1 MKHWLLLLA
10 LMLGAGWA
18 QAQMMPGAGPGGGRP
33 GGGGAPKMG
42 KVYGKIVDQNG
53 KPLDAASVVF
63 LQQQKGSDG
72 KPREVMVKSVL
83 TEANGEFSLDEL
95 PMMGTFKLA
104 VHAIGYKELKI
115 PVAFDMSALMKAGQA
130 AQKSAGSGDGS
141 FTIPDNAGSLLSA
154 MNKDLGNLRL
164 EPDAS
169 TQLQGVTV
177 TGSAPQFRLEGEK
190 KIFNVD
196 KNLTSQGGT
205 AQDVM
210 KNVPGV
216 LVDADGKVTV
226 RNTPPQLLVDGR
238 PTPLQLDQIP
248 ADAIESVEVITNPS
262 AKYDAEGGTGGVLNI
277 VLKKNKRTG
286 YNGNLRAG
294 VDSRGGLN
302 GGGDFNFRS
311 GKFNVSSNLMGMRN
325 VNKITGNTDRR
336 DFYENPWL
344 NTYQDNENKTKG
356 GFGFARLGVD
366 YFISNRTTLSLSGM
380 KVYGQFRPEEE
391 IDVTTDTLYPAG
403 TEQGWSRRNTEGKSE
418 FNMTG
423 GQFGIKH
430 NFQQPGREWTFDA
443 SFHGGRNENRTD
455 YRNSFFSDASRSV
468 TTREAMQR
476 TSGKGTNNFI
486 VLQSDYVHPLKN
498 GKMEGGVKATIRR
511 VENDI
516 SNYIFDPSAN
526 DYVLIPYNGSN
537 YKNTEQVYAVY
548 GSYSG
553 NIDAATSFQLGLR
566 AESYRYDGEL
576 TTTGQKFS
584 NDYPVSL
591 FPSVF
596 LSRKLKKDQ
605 QLQLSYRRGITR
617 PNFFQLLPYTDYTDQ
632 LNIRQGNPGL
642 RPEFTNTIEANYM
655 KNFSRTNYVMASVY
669 YKRSDDLITQY
680 QTTGTNPFTGQTA
693 IINSYINASSSDKYG
708 LELTSQWSVMKWWDV
723 LGNVNLYRSTINAN
737 IDGPVADNSYTSGFA
752 KLNNTFKLPKKFT
765 VQLSGL
771 YQSRTNLP
779 PDNKEGFRGGG
790 GGHMMQAS
798 SAAQG
803 YLDANWSVD
812 IAIKKTFLKNDAAS
826 LSLSVN
832 DIFATRKFLQHSESG
847 YFVQDYSRLS
857 NPQTVRLNFSWRFG
871 KFDTDVFRRKN
882 LKGMAEG
889 MKDATE
895 GMGGY

>member
-1 MKHWLLLLA
+1 MKQWLLVLA
-10 LMLGAGWA
+10 LLFGAGWA
-18 QAQMMPGAGPGGGRP
+18 QAQMPGGLGGGRP
-33 GGGGAPKMG
+33 GGGPPRMG
-42 KVYGKIVDQNG
+42 KVYGKIVDQAG
-53 KPLDAASVVF
+53 KPVEAASVVF

-72 KPREVMVKSVL
+72 KPRDVMVRSML
-83 TEANGEFSLDEL
+83 TEANGEFSLEEL
-95 PMMGTFKLA
+95 PMMGVFKLV
-104 VHAIGYKELKI
+104 VHAIGYKELKM
-115 PVAFDMSALMKAGQA
+115 PVSFDMGALMKAGTA

-141 FTIPDNAGSLLSA
+141 FTVPDNAGTLLAA

-164 EPDAS
+164 EPDAT

-196 KNLTSQGGT
+196 KNFTSQGGT

-216 LVDADGKVTV
+216 LVDADGKVSI
-226 RNTPPQLLVDGR
+226 RNTAPQLLIDGR

-286 YNGNLRAG
+286 YNGNVRAG
-294 VDSRGGLN
+294 VDSRGGFN

-311 GKFNVSSNLMGMRN
+311 GKFNVSSNLMGMRHA
-325 VNKITGNTDRR
+325 NKITGNTDRS
-336 DFYENPWL
+336 DFYEDPQT
-344 NTYQDNENKTKG
+344 NTYQDNENRTKG

-366 YFISNRTTLSLSGM
+366 YFISNRTTISVSGM
-380 KVYGQFRPEEE
+380 KVYGQFRPDEE
-391 IDVTTDTLYPAG
+391 IDVTSDSLYPSGSVQAY
-403 TEQGWSRRNTEGKSE
+403 SRRNTEGKSE

-423 GQFGIKH
+423 GQLGLKH
-430 NFQQPGREWTFDA
+430 NFRQPGREWTFDA
-443 SFHGGRNENRTD
+443 SYHGGRNENRTD
-455 YRNSFFSDASRSV
+455 FRNSFFSDASRSITV
-468 TTREAMQR
+468 REAMQR
-476 TSGKGTNNFI
+476 TTAKGRNNFI

-498 GKMEGGVKATIRR
+498 GKLEGGVKTTIRD
-511 VENDI
+511 VESEI
-516 SNYIFDPSAN
+516 GNYVFDPTAN
-526 DYVLIPYNGSN
+526 DYILIPYNGSN
-537 YKNTEQVYAVY
+537 YRNTEQVYAVY

-553 NIDAATSFQLGLR
+553 NIDANTSFQLGLR

-576 TTTGQKFS
+576 TNTGQTFT
-584 NDYPVSL
+584 NNYPVSL

-605 QLQLSYRRGITR
+605 QLQLSYRRGINR
-617 PNFFQLLPYTDYTDQ
+617 PNFFQLLPFTDYSDQ

-642 RPEFTNTIEANYM
+642 KPEFTNTLELNYM
-655 KNFSRTNYVMASVY
+655 KNFSRTNYALASVY
-669 YKRSDDLITQY
+669 YKRSDELITQY
-680 QTTGTNPFTGQTA
+680 QTTGTNPFTGQTT
-693 IINSYINASSSDKYG
+693 IINSYINANNSDKYG
-708 LELTSQWSVMKWWDV
+708 LELTTQWTVMKWWDV
-723 LGNVNLYRSTINAN
+723 LGNVNLYRSTIHTSL
-737 IDGPVADNSYTSGFA
+737 DGATADNSYTSGFA
-752 KLNNTFKLPKKFT
+752 KLNNTFRLPKKFT

-779 PDNKEGFRGGG
+779 PDNKEGFRPGGG
-790 GGHMMQAS
+790 GGPMSQAG

-832 DIFATRKFLQHSESG
+832 DIFATRKFVQHSENI
-847 YFVQDYSRLS
+847 YFVQDYSRLV
-857 NPQTVRLNFSWRFG
+857 NPQTIRLNFSWRFG
-871 KFDTDVFRRKN
+871 KLDTDLFRRKN

-895 GMGGY
+895 GMSY